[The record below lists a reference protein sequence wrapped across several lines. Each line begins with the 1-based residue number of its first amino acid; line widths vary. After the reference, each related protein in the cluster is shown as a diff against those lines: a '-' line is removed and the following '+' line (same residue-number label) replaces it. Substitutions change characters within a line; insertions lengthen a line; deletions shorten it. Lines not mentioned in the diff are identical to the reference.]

1 LVDDA
6 GGTLQT
12 QWDHDRAVN
21 KANEITG
28 LTQRT
33 GNWVAPAYDAWNRLV
48 EALGEFCPDAQWQRC
63 VVHFY
68 RNVFTAVPKGKARE
82 VSAILKAI
90 HAQPGRAGI
99 DAPLLAAT

>member
-33 GNWVAPAYDAWNRLV
+33 GNWVAPAYDACGN
-48 EALGEFCPDAQWQRC
+48 
-63 VVHFY
+63 
-68 RNVFTAVPKGKARE
+68 AVTMPRP
-82 VSAILKAI
+82 S
-90 HAQPGRAGI
+90 P
-99 DAPLLAAT
+99 PT